1 MTPPTGNSSLHNEH
15 AAVRAAMA
23 GDGVPAAAIAA
34 TDPAVLAWIHAQ
46 RSRIEAAEER
56 CRVERERV
64 ERLQLDVIRLR
75 GQRDALRQSLV
86 RRNHEDPMLGHLS
99 EHGLRAI
106 PGDPLD
112 RAPGVRELPDDRGH

>member
-1 MTPPTGNSSLHNEH
+1 MTPSKRDRSLYHEEH

-34 TDPAVLAWIHAQ
+34 TDPAVLAWIHEQ
-46 RSRIEAAEER
+46 RSR
-56 CRVERERV
+56 VEQERV
-64 ERLQLDVIRLR
+64 ERLHLDVIRLR

-112 RAPGVRELPDDRGH
+112 RSPGVRQLPDDPGR